1 MSPLWRRSLFARAG
15 VLSATRA
22 MVSGNRTRYVDE
34 EFDLDLTYVTERVIA
49 MAFPGEDAIGQY
61 SVLIRNNLRTV
72 KRFLD
77 KRHPGRYCVFNL
89 CQEKRYAAAK
99 FDGNVVEVP
108 MLDHHPPTLAQL
120 KFFCHALSK
129 WLLQHPD
136 NVAAVHCKGG
146 KGRTGVMICAF
157 LLMQGWADDKRI
169 ETPREAVDHFADRRT
184 ADPAGPRQGVSGI
197 SQMRYI
203 DLFHRARLAGRV
215 ALRVLRLTR
224 IRIVRIPA
232 LAAAERNGVKYFVP
246 ILRVTSRG
254 HTEVFR
260 AARHRSALARW
271 CRCFGDGADARGE
284 LELEAGSDQV
294 AQVFTQPGPA
304 HPSSFSDGPGLLVSE
319 DVRVELFNGE
329 QSGGTAEADSDLSVC
344 FACFHTSEVRASPHV
359 FEQREID
366 KAAKDLPRGKLF
378 PRGFRLELFFNAA
391 EEPGAPSPSLSPV
404 HQGHLEASNL
414 PWQASPRRLS
424 AWVNGLAS
432 PNRQRSASAALLG
445 RPPQQLRACHLD
457 SLVPNSLEVS
467 QGVFVHRAPQG
478 VGTSVKDT
486 MPDPALEAPRDA
498 DGAQHRS
505 PEEVSPGGPEGAAVV
520 NGSSADPAARKHATP
535 SPLASS
541 EAHERASGA
550 SSRRRSS
557 FRQRIGAALEPL
569 NLKRLSVVSLSPAS
583 AEQSPLRRGS
593 TLSPESA
600 EQSPSVTARLR
611 RGSKLMLGLRR
622 LSLSLWSTASGES
635 LGGRECEPEAPP
647 VVFPEDVLLAF
658 YRAAAD
664 ATLPIRVPRG
674 EVLAQ
679 HGRDLFSLVLVARG
693 TLRRT
698 APDLERFPLRRA
710 TRVGAYETAC
720 EASVLLYGRPA
731 APGEPGACRQ
741 VGALVAQEDASVL
754 LLSPAA
760 LAATPGFVRDRP
772 LLYHGLFLHLRAK
785 LLEALHAL
793 HALLDERGAWDGGGG
808 GNRAARRALLRELE
822 VPVFE
827 RELLALT
834 AASSRAPRPV
844 QAGATAPRAS
854 PCGSADAAEADQAGQ
869 ARGLGQAVAALRRQF
884 WRGERDAP
892 DAAVVP
898 KSTTPRA
905 QSEVLLLP
913 SCLIVQDAGRRGAA
927 RRPLRMELRHVHV
940 VHVDGAR
947 VVVGAPRRAWGAASA
962 GARCNTLAPRRR
974 RWPQRRCGRRWR
986 SWRRR
991 PPRRSGARARRARRV
1006 QRLSRRGVGSLS
1018 GAQGLLGRGPRARRR
1033 PFRVRRATRA
1043 LSREDLRR
1051 GRSRAS
1057 TDGRLTRRRFGAWR
1071 RRTTPSASERSRS
1084 SLGAARASPRCS
1096 AWAPVSRSRACRR
1109 RPGSAAPRARRAS
1122 AWCCAGAW
1130 CCACAAAEELR
1141 TKVYQGGWWP
1151 RSARGAPSGSC
1162 RSSAG
1167 TPGTRPPPGACFAA
1181 ARYGEAVVLASV
1193 SGAALE
1199 AVAAS
1204 APVATRVRLF
1214 RHLAESCARM
1224 MRAWEQPG
1232 SADEETAQGAAG
1244 AAPGS
1249 ATGSG
1254 SVSGS
1259 GSGSQTQV
1267 AAGSSHSDHSVPE
1280 VQAPALS
1287 PLVAGAGRP
1296 RWRKLTTD
1304 SES

>member
-260 AARHRSALARW
+260 AARHRSTLARW

-583 AEQSPLRRGS
+583 AQQSPLRRGS

-947 VVVGAPRRAWGAASA
+947 VVVGAAAGVGRRERWCTLQYAGAAEAQVAAEALRAQVALLAAEASAPQRREGAASA
-962 GARCNTLAPRRR
+962 AGAAAAAP
-974 RWPQRRCGRRWR
+974 
-986 SWRRR
+986 
-991 PPRRSGARARRARRV
+991 
-1006 QRLSRRGVGSLS
+1006 
-1018 GAQGLLGRGPRARRR
+1018 GRGEP
-1033 PFRVRRATRA
+1033 
-1043 LSREDLRR
+1043 L
-1051 GRSRAS
+1051 
-1057 TDGRLTRRRFGAWR
+1057 
-1071 RRTTPSASERSRS
+1071 
-1084 SLGAARASPRCS
+1084 
-1096 AWAPVSRSRACRR
+1096 R
-1109 RPGSAAPRARRAS
+1109 RPGSPRAGAASSPEAFSRAASDAS
-1122 AWCCAGAW
+1122 AF
-1130 CCACAAAEELR
+1130 
-1141 TKVYQGGWWP
+1141 
-1151 RSARGAPSGSC
+1151 SRG
-1162 RSSAG
+1162 SSAG
-1167 TPGTRPPPGACFAA
+1167 SLTRKHRRALDEEEVRRMAAEDDAERERTLPELFGRSAGLAKVQRVGPGQPIQSLQAATGLGGAESAPRFCLVLRGSVVLRVRGGGGAAHKGIPGWVVAALGPGSTFGELPLLGGHAWDAPPPGACFAA

>member
-1 MSPLWRRSLFARAG
+1 M
-15 VLSATRA
+15 
-22 MVSGNRTRYVDE
+22 
-34 EFDLDLTYVTERVIA
+34 
-49 MAFPGEDAIGQY
+49 
-61 SVLIRNNLRTV
+61 
-72 KRFLD
+72 
-77 KRHPGRYCVFNL
+77 
-89 CQEKRYAAAK
+89 
-99 FDGNVVEVP
+99 
-108 MLDHHPPTLAQL
+108 
-120 KFFCHALSK
+120 
-129 WLLQHPD
+129 
-136 NVAAVHCKGG
+136 
-146 KGRTGVMICAF
+146 
-157 LLMQGWADDKRI
+157 
-169 ETPREAVDHFADRRT
+169 
-184 ADPAGPRQGVSGI
+184 
-197 SQMRYI
+197 
-203 DLFHRARLAGRV
+203 
-215 ALRVLRLTR
+215 
-224 IRIVRIPA
+224 RIPA

-260 AARHRSALARW
+260 AARHRSTLARW

-583 AEQSPLRRGS
+583 AQQSPLRRGS

-793 HALLDERGAWDGGGG
+793 HALLDERGAWDGGGRG
-808 GNRAARRALLRELE
+808 GTGRRGGRCCASWRCRCLSASCWRSPRPPRA
-822 VPVFE
+822 P
-827 RELLALT
+827 
-834 AASSRAPRPV
+834 PRPV

-869 ARGLGQAVAALRRQF
+869 ARGLGAGSGSAAEAVLA
-884 WRGERDAP
+884 RGAGC
-892 DAAVVP
+892 
-898 KSTTPRA
+898 T
-905 QSEVLLLP
+905 
-913 SCLIVQDAGRRGAA
+913 GRRGRAQEHPRPGRSRRCCCCHRASLCRMRVAA
-927 RRPLRMELRHVHV
+927 APRGGRCAWSCGTSMSCTWTAP
-940 VHVDGAR
+940 GWWW
-947 VVVGAPRRAWGAASA
+947 APRRAWGAASA
-962 GARCNTLAPRRR
+962 GARCNTLRRR
-974 RWPQRRCGRRWR
+974 GGAGGRR
-986 SWRRR
+986 
-991 PPRRSGARARRARRV
+991 GAAGAGGALGGGGLRAAAARGARRARRV

-1018 GAQGLLGRGPRARRR
+1018 GAQGLLGRGAASSPEAFSRAASDASAFSRGSSAGSLTRKHRRALDEEEVRRMAAEDDAERERTLPELFGRSAGLAKVQRVGPGQPIQSLQAATGARRRRERAALLPGAARERGAARARRR
-1033 PFRVRRATRA
+1033 RSCAQRYTRVGGGRARPGEHLRGAAAPRRARLGRAPPGRVLRRRQVRRGGGARQRLGRRA
-1043 LSREDLRR
+1043 GGRGRQCARRHASPPLPPPRRVVRTHDARLGAAGLSGRGDCAGRR
-1051 GRSRAS
+1051 GRGARQR
-1057 TDGRLTRRRFGAWR
+1057 DWQWLRQRIRQRLAD
-1071 RRTTPSASERSRS
+1071 
-1084 SLGAARASPRCS
+1084 
-1096 AWAPVSRSRACRR
+1096 
-1109 RPGSAAPRARRAS
+1109 PGSCWQLP
-1122 AWCCAGAW
+1122 
-1130 CCACAAAEELR
+1130 
-1141 TKVYQGGWWP
+1141 
-1151 RSARGAPSGSC
+1151 
-1162 RSSAG
+1162 
-1167 TPGTRPPPGACFAA
+1167 
-1181 ARYGEAVVLASV
+1181 
-1193 SGAALE
+1193 
-1199 AVAAS
+1199 
-1204 APVATRVRLF
+1204 
-1214 RHLAESCARM
+1214 
-1224 MRAWEQPG
+1224 
-1232 SADEETAQGAAG
+1232 
-1244 AAPGS
+1244 
-1249 ATGSG
+1249 
-1254 SVSGS
+1254 
-1259 GSGSQTQV
+1259 
-1267 AAGSSHSDHSVPE
+1267 
-1280 VQAPALS
+1280 
-1287 PLVAGAGRP
+1287 
-1296 RWRKLTTD
+1296 
-1304 SES
+1304 